1 MQIFLQWSQGI
12 KKKSLTRSSGISTNR
27 WFNRCFM
34 KSFWIVI
41 LSLFCFISC
50 TRREFLK
57 ESGQLEAFAEMV
69 KSGVKPFALSQP
81 LSSHEMDLF
90 FAEAKRIAEQYEIE
104 LYREADLIETD
115 LFSDSLIGNK
125 EVLILYR
132 GDALL
137 AYEALKGEIEAAKSS
152 GTYSADQRE
161 AFSRRF
167 GRLLGYPVSRINELL
182 AENSEFRDLEDF
194 GIKGAE
200 LHWFYKDLD
209 AARDFYT
216 NKLGLKIQ
224 SNSDSLVV
232 LQLVGDSN
240 LVLRDLSSSSYQP
253 STPKSVAL
261 AFLTA
266 DLQGWYDHLLAQKV
280 PIKYPLKVKPGG
292 PHDGFVAVD
301 PEGYLLEFETF
312 FQHPENEI
320 LIPELSQISPES
332 TTISDKLSLQATV
345 TWLYYKDM
353 LPAQQFVEENLG
365 LTMSADQGWAKIY
378 RLSTNSYLGLVDG
391 LRGMNTFS
399 PEKLLEITIDLEN
412 PGPWENYLKANSQ
425 DSIRQGNTFKD
436 SGGYVFRF

>member
-1 MQIFLQWSQGI
+1 MKFYWIAIIF
-12 KKKSLTRSSGISTNR
+12 
-27 WFNRCFM
+27 
-34 KSFWIVI
+34 
-41 LSLFCFISC
+41 LFCFVSC

-57 ESGQLEAFAEMV
+57 ESGQVETFAEMV
-69 KSGVKPFALSQP
+69 KSGVKPLALSPP
-81 LSSHEMDLF
+81 LSPSEMDLF
-90 FAEAKRIAEQYEIE
+90 LAEATRIAEQYEIE
-104 LYREADLIETD
+104 LYREADLVETD
-115 LFSDSLIGNK
+115 LFSDSLINNK
-125 EVLILYR
+125 EVLILYK
-132 GDALL
+132 GNGLL
-137 AYEALKGEIEAAKSS
+137 SYQNLKSEIDAAKSA
-152 GTYSADQRE
+152 GTYTGDQRME
-161 AFSRRF
+161 FSRRF
-167 GRLLGYPVSRINELL
+167 GRLLGYPVERINELL
-182 AENSEFRDLEDF
+182 AENSDFRDLQDF

-216 NKLGLKIQ
+216 KKLGLKIQ
-224 SNSDSLVV
+224 SDSDSVVV
-232 LQLVGDSN
+232 LEIVGDSK
-240 LVLRDLSSSSYQP
+240 LVLRDLSKSTYTP

-261 AFLTA
+261 AFLTE
-266 DLQGWYDHLLAQKV
+266 DLQTWYDHLLAENV
-280 PIKYPLKVKPGG
+280 TIMYPLKVKLGG

-320 LIPELSQISPES
+320 LIPELSQLNAQSS
-332 TTISDKLSLQATV
+332 ALSENLRIQATV

-365 LTMSADQGWAKIY
+365 LTLSADQGWAKIY

-399 PEKLLEITIDLEN
+399 PEKLVEITIDLEN
-412 PGPWENYLKANSQ
+412 PDPWENYLKANSQ

>member
-1 MQIFLQWSQGI
+1 MKFYFALIF
-12 KKKSLTRSSGISTNR
+12 
-27 WFNRCFM
+27 
-34 KSFWIVI
+34 
-41 LSLFCFISC
+41 LFCFVSC

-57 ESGQLEAFAEMV
+57 ESGQVETFAEMV
-69 KSGVKPFALSQP
+69 KSGVKPLALSPP
-81 LSSHEMDLF
+81 LSPSEMDLF
-90 FAEAKRIAEQYEIE
+90 FAEATRIAAQYEIE

-115 LFSDSLIGNK
+115 LFSDSLINNK
-125 EVLILYR
+125 EVLILYK
-132 GDALL
+132 GNSLL
-137 AYEALKGEIEAAKSS
+137 SYQTLKNEIEAAKSS
-152 GTYSADQRE
+152 GTYTGNQKIE
-161 AFSRRF
+161 FSRRF
-167 GRLLGYPVSRINELL
+167 GRLLGYPVARINEML
-182 AENSEFRDLEDF
+182 AENSEFRDLQHF
-194 GIKGAE
+194 GIKGSE

-216 NKLGLKIQ
+216 KKLGLKIQ
-224 SNSDSLVV
+224 SDSDSMVV
-232 LQLVGDSN
+232 LEIVGDSK
-240 LVLRDLSSSSYQP
+240 LVLRDLSKSTYQP
-253 STPKSVAL
+253 TTPKSVAL
-261 AFLTA
+261 AFLTE
-266 DLQGWYDHLLAQKV
+266 DLQAWYDHLLAQKV
-280 PIKYPLKVKPGG
+280 TIKYPLKVKPGG

-332 TTISDKLSLQATV
+332 TTHGDNLRIQASV

-365 LTMSADQGWAKIY
+365 LTLSADQGWAKIY

-399 PEKLLEITIDLEN
+399 TEKLVEIKIDLEN
-412 PGPWENYLKANSQ
+412 PDPWENYLRANSQ